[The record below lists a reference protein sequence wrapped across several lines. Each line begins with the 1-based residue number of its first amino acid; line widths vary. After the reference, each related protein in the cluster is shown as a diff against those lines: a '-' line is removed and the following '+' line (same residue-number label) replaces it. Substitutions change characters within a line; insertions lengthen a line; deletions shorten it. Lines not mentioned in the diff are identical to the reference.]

1 MTSDLSLLGPELA
14 VVAALLS
21 VLAVDVAWGGRPGRR
36 GALLWLAAV
45 GLVVALGLVVAAP
58 VATDRLLFGMMA
70 ADGFARFFRGLFLVS
85 ALLAVAFAALSG
97 EVAEHRIGEYLALVL
112 TLTVGLGLLA
122 SAQHLLLVYLGI
134 ELVSVPSYVLAGFR
148 RGDRA
153 SSEAALKYV
162 IFGGVASGL
171 MLYGLSWLYG
181 LTGTLDLGAL
191 GARLPAL
198 GQGGWELRVLLT
210 VGALGAFAGFAYKVA
225 AVPFHMWCP
234 DVYEGAPTPFVAF
247 LSVAPKAA
255 GLAALF
261 RFFVVGF
268 AGAPTWPSGADFPW
282 PLVLGLLS
290 IATMTLGNVVAI
302 VQDNVKRML
311 AYSSIAHAGYMLMA
325 VAVGTQEGAAA
336 VMFYLAVYLL
346 MNFGAFLAVIAVR
359 ERTGSEAI
367 AAYRGLGATSPL
379 VALCLAVFL
388 FSLTGVPPFAG
399 FLGKFYLFVSV
410 LHTGQPFFAL
420 LAVVGALNS
429 AVSLYYYARLLKVMY
444 LEGAAAGA
452 GPLPVARGARALLAA
467 LAVPTLVLG
476 VYWAPLAELVA
487 ASGGLGR

>member
-1 MTSDLSLLGPELA
+1 
-14 VVAALLS
+14 
-21 VLAVDVAWGGRPGRR
+21 
-36 GALLWLAAV
+36 
-45 GLVVALGLVVAAP
+45 
-58 VATDRLLFGMMA
+58 
-70 ADGFARFFRGLFLVS
+70 
-85 ALLAVAFAALSG
+85 
-97 EVAEHRIGEYLALVL
+97 
-112 TLTVGLGLLA
+112 
-122 SAQHLLLVYLGI
+122 
-134 ELVSVPSYVLAGFR
+134 
-148 RGDRA
+148 
-153 SSEAALKYV
+153 
-162 IFGGVASGL
+162 
-171 MLYGLSWLYG
+171 
-181 LTGTLDLGAL
+181 
-191 GARLPAL
+191 
-198 GQGGWELRVLLT
+198 
-210 VGALGAFAGFAYKVA
+210 
-225 AVPFHMWCP
+225 
-234 DVYEGAPTPFVAF
+234 
-247 LSVAPKAA
+247 
-255 GLAALF
+255 
-261 RFFVVGF
+261 
-268 AGAPTWPSGADFPW
+268 
-282 PLVLGLLS
+282 
-290 IATMTLGNVVAI
+290 
-302 VQDNVKRML
+302 
-311 AYSSIAHAGYMLMA
+311 
-325 VAVGTQEGAAA
+325 
-336 VMFYLAVYLL
+336 